1 MNSSEQEQIEQL
13 QQKLDD
19 LKEKQAAFSKE
30 MDALQLELIKLKFPV
45 QGKGSKPIQG
55 PPITFIPAAEK
66 VERMQEEPTGEV
78 LSFKDLMKPK
88 PGTPPTPLKPKTPNI
103 HIDWEKFIGENLIN
117 KIGIVIT
124 IIGVGIGTK
133 YSIDNDLISPLTRII
148 LGYLLGLGLLG
159 VGIRLKQRYEN
170 FSAVLVS
177 GAMAIMYLLTFTA
190 YELYGLLPQ
199 VLTFG
204 LMVLFTIFTVITA
217 LHYQRQV
224 IAHIGLVGAYAVP
237 FLLSDGSGN
246 VAVLFAY
253 MAIINTGILVI
264 AFNKSWKRLYF
275 VSFAITW
282 IIYFSWYANSYLI
295 EEHFVLALVG
305 ATVFF
310 ILFYITFLAY
320 KLIQHQTYAA
330 NDSLLVLMNSFIFY
344 GLGYAILNGH
354 PQGSQLLGVFTVVN
368 AAVHFLVSL
377 LIYRKQL
384 ADASTKQLVSG
395 LVLVF
400 ITLAIP
406 VQLDGNWVTLLWA
419 GEALLLFW
427 LGRSKQVSFYEKLSY
442 ILMLLAFFSIL
453 DDWRDGYYVYNPED
467 LTTRVAPFFHVGF
480 LSSLLFVAAFGW
492 IYWLNLNT
500 RSELGEPSSWTF
512 RRAMDFLIP
521 TVLLFSLY
529 YTFRMEIM
537 VYWNQ
542 LYTDSALKIDGS
554 EQEYWNSY
562 WNDDLYRFRII
573 WVLNYSLVFVSVLA
587 FLQLRFVK
595 NHTFGLLNL
604 VLIVTCMAVFL
615 TQGLYEL
622 SELRESY
629 LSQDNADFY
638 TRGSINLS
646 IRYLSFALVGT
657 ALVASHQL
665 IKGTGFPQH
674 VGSAFDFF
682 LHTTIL
688 WVLSSELIHW
698 MDIYE
703 PDQSYKLGL
712 SILWGSYSLFLIAL
726 GIWKKNKPIRIG
738 AIVLFALTLVKL
750 FAYDISHLDTIAKT
764 IVFVSLGILLLVI
777 SFLYTKYQSSIAGN
791 ENKN

>member
-1 MNSSEQEQIEQL
+1 MNDSEQERIEQL
-13 QQKLDD
+13 QQKLDV

-30 MDALQLELIKLKFPV
+30 MDALQLELIKLQFPV
-45 QGKGSKPIQG
+45 QGKRDKSIL
-55 PPITFIPAAEK
+55 PPPTFIPAAEK
-66 VERMQEEPTGEV
+66 EESIREESKGDV
-78 LSFKDLMKPK
+78 FSFQDPMKSRTV
-88 PGTPPTPLKPKTPNI
+88 TPPTTLKPKTPSI
-103 HIDWEKFIGENLIN
+103 QIDWEKFIGENLIN

-124 IIGVGIGTK
+124 ILGVGIGAK
-133 YSIDNDLISPLTRII
+133 YSIDNELISPLTRII
-148 LGYLLGLGLLG
+148 LGYLLGLVLLG

-204 LMVLFTIFTVITA
+204 LMVLFTIFTVIAA

-224 IAHIGLVGAYAVP
+224 IAHIGLVGAYGIP

-246 VAVLFAY
+246 VAILFAY

-275 VSFAITW
+275 VSFAFTW
-282 IIYFSWYANSYLI
+282 VIYFSWFANSYRI
-295 EEHFVLALVG
+295 EEHFGLALAG

-310 ILFYITFLAY
+310 ILFYSTFLAY
-320 KLIQHQTYAA
+320 KLIQHQSYAA
-330 NDSLLVLMNSFIFY
+330 NDSLLVLLNSFVFY
-344 GLGYAILNGH
+344 GIGYAILDGH
-354 PQGSQLLGVFTVVN
+354 PQGNQLLGVFTIVN
-368 AAVHFLVSL
+368 GGVHFLVSV

-400 ITLAIP
+400 ISLAIP

-427 LGRSKQVSFYEKLSY
+427 LGRTKQVSFYEKFSN
-442 ILMLLAFFSIL
+442 ILMVLAFFSIL
-453 DDWRDGYYVYNPED
+453 DDWRDGYYAYNPED
-467 LTTRVAPFFHVGF
+467 VTTRVSPLLHVGF
-480 LSSLLFVAAFGW
+480 LSSALFVAAFGW
-492 IYWLNLNT
+492 IYWLYLKT
-500 RSELGEPSSWTF
+500 RSNLGESPTWTIG
-512 RRAMDFLIP
+512 RLMDFLIP
-521 TVLLFSLY
+521 GVLLFSLY

-542 LYTDSALKIDGS
+542 LYTDSVVKIDGS
-554 EQEYWNSY
+554 EQGYWNSY
-562 WNDDLYRFRII
+562 WNDDLYRFRIT
-573 WVLNYSLVFVSVLA
+573 WVLNYSLVFVSILA
-587 FLQLRFVK
+587 FMHLRFFK
-595 NHTFGLLNL
+595 NPAFGLLNL
-604 VLIVTCMAVFL
+604 VLIITCIAVFL
-615 TQGLYEL
+615 TQGLYKL

-629 LSQDNADFY
+629 LTQTNTDFY
-638 TRGSINLS
+638 TRGSINLWL
-646 IRYLSFALVGT
+646 RYLSFALVGI

-665 IKGTGFPQH
+665 IKGIHLPKKY
-674 VGSAFDFF
+674 GSAFDFF

-698 MDIYE
+698 MDIYQ

-712 SILWGSYSLFLIAL
+712 SILWGAYSLFLIIL

-764 IVFVSLGILLLVI
+764 IVFVSLGILLLII
-777 SFLYTKYQSSIAGN
+777 SFLYTKFQSSIATY